1 VQAVTNFPRP
11 STVKELQGF
20 LGLVNFYRRFIP
32 AAASILKPL
41 TDSLKGGPKGAERI
55 EWRPPMEKSFHDI
68 KAALA
73 EVTLLAHP
81 LPHAHLSI
89 AVDASASHVGACLQ
103 QRRPGGAAWE
113 PLGFF
118 SRKLE
123 PAQVKYSAFDREL
136 LACYLGIRHF
146 RYMLEGRQFTIFTD
160 HKPLTFALKR
170 SSDPWTARQCR
181 QLAFVAEWRVKT
193 TWSRMLCL
201 GRRHRH
207 RRPSR
212 LPRRKLA

>member
-1 VQAVTNFPRP
+1 
-11 STVKELQGF
+11 
-20 LGLVNFYRRFIP
+20 
-32 AAASILKPL
+32 
-41 TDSLKGGPKGAERI
+41 
-55 EWRPPMEKSFHDI
+55 MEKSFHDI

-73 EVTLLAHP
+73 EVTMLAHP

-146 RYMLEGRQFTIFTD
+146 RYMLEGSILQFSLII
-160 HKPLTFALKR
+160 
-170 SSDPWTARQCR
+170 
-181 QLAFVAEWRVKT
+181 
-193 TWSRMLCL
+193 
-201 GRRHRH
+201 
-207 RRPSR
+207 SR
-212 LPRRKLA
+212 LLLLSSAAQTRGRPASAGSSHL